1 MYVAKKDVKDAAE
14 SLQVYAGQET
24 GSEAAIHAIYVVYQQ
39 DETEAVLIMP
49 SIPSIGRRCSIIS
62 VSPAL

>member
-14 SLQVYAGQET
+14 SLQVYAGQEA
-24 GSEAAIHAIYVVYQQ
+24 GLEAAIHAIYVVYHQ
-39 DETEAVLIMP
+39 DETKAVLLMP
-49 SIPSIGRRCSIIS
+49 SVPSIGRRCFIIS